1 MTIGTTPYH
10 SSLRTGRDG
19 LVQLLHAEWTKFR
32 TVRGWV
38 VGTVAAALV
47 MVLVGLLIA
56 SGMHSSCAGLVGDVC
71 APSPPLGPDG
81 EAVSDQFY
89 FAHQPLEGDGS
100 ITVRITSLTGLVTY
114 PADQPHAI
122 VSRLEPWAKAGVI
135 IKASTQQGS
144 AYAAVM
150 VTGSHGVR
158 MQYNYV
164 HDTAGGLGGVS
175 AASPRW
181 LRLTRSG
188 DWLTGYESADGTHW
202 AEVGTAHLVGLPATV
217 QVGLFVA
224 SPGDVQVTPGIAGGR
239 RFHLTRAT
247 AGFDNV
253 SLQGEGTGGT
263 WTPDSV
269 GGAGGPAS
277 AQGRF
282 EESDGRFTLSGVGDI
297 APYIATGKTAGDAL
311 IGTFAALIVVIVVGT
326 MFITAEYRR
335 GMIRTTLAASPRRG
349 RVLAAKAVVIGS
361 VTFVA
366 GLAAAAV
373 TVPLVE
379 WVLRAN
385 GFDIFSVPPL
395 TELRVVAGTA
405 ALLAVAAVL
414 ALAVGTVLR
423 SSAAAVTTVIVA
435 IVLPYILATASPL
448 PEGLSQW
455 LLRLTPAAA
464 FAIQQTLPQYPQVNA
479 AYIALYGYYPLAP
492 WAGLGVLCAYTALAL
507 GLAAFVLR
515 RRDA

>member
-38 VGTVAAALV
+38 AGTVAAALV
-47 MVLVGLLIA
+47 MLLVGLLIA
-56 SGMHSSCAGLVGDVC
+56 SGMHSGCAGLVNGC
-71 APSPPLGPDG
+71 APPPPLGPDG

-122 VSRLEPWAKAGVI
+122 VPRVVPWAKAGVI

-158 MQYNYV
+158 MQYNYI
-164 HDTAGGLGGVS
+164 HDTAGRLGAVS

-188 DWLTGYESADGTHW
+188 DWLTGYESADGTNW
-202 AEVGTAHLVGLPATV
+202 AKIGATYLAGLPATV

-224 SPGDVQVTPGIAGGR
+224 SPDDVHVTPGIAGGVSG
-239 RFHLTRAT
+239 HLTQAT

-253 SLQGEGTGGT
+253 SLQGQGTGGT
-263 WTPDSV
+263 WSRDSI
-269 GGAGGPAS
+269 GSAGGPGS
-277 AQGRF
+277 AQGGF
-282 EESDGRFTLSGVGDI
+282 EESGGMFTVSGTGDI
-297 APYIATGKTAGDAL
+297 APHIASGKTVWDTL
-311 IGTFAALIVVIVVGT
+311 HGTFAALIVVIVVGT

-373 TVPLVE
+373 TAPLVE

-385 GFDIFSVPPL
+385 GNDIFSVPPL

-448 PEGLSQW
+448 PEGVSQW

-464 FAIQQTLPQYPQVNA
+464 FAIQQSLPQYPQVDA
-479 AYIALYGYYPLAP
+479 AYTAWYGGYYPLAP
-492 WAGLGVLCAYTALAL
+492 WAGFGVLCAYTAVAL
-507 GLAAFVLR
+507 GLAVFLLR